1 MKKIFFILLLVCGM
15 QLQAQ
20 KTLKIINLSATAIQ
34 IDDLIT
40 STTTGGFPQ
49 YHTKQFGVWS
59 IPAFGTFT
67 LTNTTIPINTTRFPF
82 ISNPISVPSFNG
94 TPGWER
100 FSSASV
106 STISPSNVAWIAGST
121 QVFYRIQITK
131 GTNSKTIGTS
141 FSGVPTSITSNGWT
155 ASYVLTGTAPVQN
168 YTITVQ

>member
-49 YHTKQFGVWS
+49 YHTKQFGVWN

-67 LTNTTIPINTTRFPF
+67 LTNTTNATRFPF
-82 ISNPISVPSFNG
+82 VSNPISVPSFNG

-100 FSSASV
+100 ATSASV

-131 GTNSKTIGTS
+131 GTNSKTIGAFPLLPGS
-141 FSGVPTSITSNGWT
+141 VPSSITSNGWT